1 MLQRIIEHNF
11 KELVKSVPFF
21 SDLSPSLIMAVIG
34 CLKLEVFLP
43 GDYIA
48 KAGSIASKMY
58 FIHLGSVEVITT
70 SGESLAILSEGS
82 YFGGETKSLS
92 KTLKQ

>member
-1 MLQRIIEHNF
+1 MI
-11 KELVKSVPFF
+11 
-21 SDLSPSLIMAVIG
+21 A

-58 FIHLGSVEVITT
+58 FIHLGSVEVTT
-70 SGESLAILSEGS
+70 ANGDSLAILSEGS
-82 YFGGETKSLS
+82 YFGGETNDFLQ
-92 KTLKQ
+92 L